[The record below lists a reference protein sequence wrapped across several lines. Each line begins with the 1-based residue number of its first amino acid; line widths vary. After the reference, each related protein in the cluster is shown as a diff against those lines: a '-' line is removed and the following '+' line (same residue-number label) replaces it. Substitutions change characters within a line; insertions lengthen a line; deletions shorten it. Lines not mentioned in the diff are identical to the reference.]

1 MAEDI
6 DIEEHD
12 LLQNPIIQRIFPDL
26 SVLKQEI
33 MDVDEGFPEKVT
45 NSKETDKNIKMDKNI
60 LINKIQFTDNIN
72 VSDTTQSHFAC
83 SFHRKIILGSK
94 PSKEI
99 KNLTSDLKVML
110 QNIRPYLIRT
120 KRFCDKCLILFP
132 NKGSLN
138 DHKSSVHTILECNSK
153 QNYPLNPTYK
163 KSYKC
168 SLCQGE
174 YSAKCSLRRHE
185 RNIHKIDQR
194 YNKYA
199 TTQIIEDDAV
209 EHSFD
214 LQTNYVYREACFHCD
229 ELFPNQQDLID
240 HLYTILYAKKAQI
253 PTETTEKRE
262 ITQVEKSKDK
272 NKEILQKNVLVSS
285 DLVMENKVNESKSI
299 YSCPICSYYFNE
311 EMFCKNHAMV
321 KHKALKNMQ
330 IDKSL
335 FNPMCKF
342 CDLKLDDILS
352 YNTHL
357 RKSHKIEMLKPV
369 NSNNLLL
376 SKACIVDFNPKHE
389 HFTTFVQNSKSL
401 HHEKPIYN
409 NIQILVSKIILFKC
423 SECNINFLTSDAA
436 FKHLEHLCFE
446 TNWECTNC
454 HRLFKDKD
462 AKIHQKQHQYSEYF
476 VIIKVLAEVQPT
488 ILYKC
493 PMCAV
498 HYSKEKISDHCD
510 ICDSEQSRSSDSSY
524 CKFCDIFVE
533 SSIKTSHDNDHNLRN
548 FTPSDI
554 EIINLESSV
563 IKNGNKNH
571 NENSLDDS
579 HKEEKSFLPDSIP
592 IGLGNSADTKVDNKI
607 CEDATRISKFGVS
620 AKKQLSYNFCN
631 VCKCNISR
639 VFKKDVHLKSLCVN
653 ILKYICKFCG
663 LMFSNKSIISHKK
676 WHQQYKTLKLQDIT
690 FYSMQT
696 NKIIKP
702 LIPEFPKCELCEK
715 HFISKVEVIGHLCD
729 INDYLICSVCKTKFS
744 ESAYKLHIPF
754 HSYKLKNKTN
764 KLIYKIKTCKER
776 NEGNKSISEM
786 DEIMPIIYTCKN
798 CNVSLSTY
806 DDVIEHCHLHTNLNK
821 VDLNGIECAI
831 CQLKFDNSSFNKHV
845 ELHKDFE
852 NIEFTRFNFDVSY
865 FGSNK
870 WLKHIFKSLCKDEV
884 NKLIKDSIY
893 KYETRIK
900 MQVIQE
906 GPSNLTIYKCEK
918 CDCIIDSNS
927 TYGHIVTCCP
937 NSEMSDCTFCDLS
950 FACSV
955 TRNIHEKTHL
965 TPEITVKSYRIVMF
979 NRQQDHN
986 INYNISN
993 IKKCYVL
1000 YECRFCHVL
1009 VENYDYVYHVCFRN
1023 DSKKCNFCGLLICAE
1038 NLDEHILKH
1047 KLIPS
1052 FNENKIKVVLLGN
1065 KTEENNILQGHNILL
1080 PTFNGIVCDYTF
1092 YKCIDCEVC
1101 IRDARN
1107 TVHHSCLIDAAKSQ
1121 CTKCDLI
1128 FDEGKLKGH
1137 LKLHDTDP
1145 DFTKETILVKPFTNR
1160 KQSKNV
1166 DKPKKNLAVE
1176 IEKND
1181 KNSNENMKHII
1192 SNENK
1197 ITKLYKCSCGVH
1209 YVQQSSLQEHIKKCS
1224 GKNKSKQS
1232 IQICF
1237 KCGLSFT
1244 SDVLFRHLLEH
1255 HGDKNVVFKYEIVEN
1270 PGDG

>member
-1 MAEDI
+1 MSEDI

-33 MDVDEGFPEKVT
+33 MDFDEGFPEKET
-45 NSKETDKNIKMDKNI
+45 NSKETDKNI
-60 LINKIQFTDNIN
+60 LINKLQITDHVNII
-72 VSDTTQSHFAC
+72 SGTTESHFAS

-94 PSKEI
+94 PSKGT
-99 KNLTSDLKVML
+99 KNLTPLSNLKVTL

-132 NKGSLN
+132 NNVSLSH
-138 DHKSSVHTILECNSK
+138 HKASAHTILECNTK
-153 QNYPLNPTYK
+153 EDYPLHPEHE

-174 YSAKCSLRRHE
+174 YSSKCSLRRHE
-185 RNIHKIDQR
+185 RNIHNIDQR
-194 YNKYA
+194 CNKHT
-199 TTQIIEDDAV
+199 TTQITQDEAV
-209 EHSFD
+209 AKTFD
-214 LQTNYVYREACFHCD
+214 LQTNYVFREACFHCD

-240 HLYTILYAKKAQI
+240 HLYTILYTKKARI
-253 PTETTEKRE
+253 PAENMEGRE
-262 ITQVEKSKDK
+262 ITQVERSI
-272 NKEILQKNVLVSS
+272 NKTNEILQKNVIVSS
-285 DLVMENKVNESKSI
+285 DLGMENKKRVSESKSI

-311 EMFCKNHAMV
+311 EMFCKSHAMI

-330 IDKSL
+330 IDKSS
-335 FNPMCKF
+335 FNPVCKF

-369 NSNNLLL
+369 NSNNTPLTEG
-376 SKACIVDFNPKHE
+376 SIVNFNPKHE
-389 HFTTFVQNSKSL
+389 HLTTLVQNSMSL

-409 NIQILVSKIILFKC
+409 DIQILASKIILFKC
-423 SECNINFLTSDAA
+423 SECNINFLTYDAA
-436 FKHLEHLCFE
+436 FEHLEHLRFKI
-446 TNWECTNC
+446 NWECRSC

-498 HYSKEKISDHCD
+498 HYSKEKISDHCG
-510 ICDSEQSRSSDSSY
+510 ICESERSRSFDSSY
-524 CKFCDIFVE
+524 CKFCDILIE

-548 FTPSDI
+548 LTPSDI
-554 EIINLESSV
+554 KIINLESSF
-563 IKNGNKNH
+563 IKNSDKNH
-571 NENSLDDS
+571 NENSLDGLY
-579 HKEEKSFLPDSIP
+579 KVKKPFLPVSIKIDP
-592 IGLGNSADTKVDNKI
+592 VNSANTKVDSK
-607 CEDATRISKFGVS
+607 CEDATRIAKFGIS

-696 NKIIKP
+696 NKVIKP

-715 HFISKVEVIGHLCD
+715 HFISKAEVKGHLCD

-744 ESAYKLHIPF
+744 ESAYKLHMPF
-754 HSYKLKNKTN
+754 HSYKLKNKSHELVHKT
-764 KLIYKIKTCKER
+764 KTCKKR
-776 NEGNKSISEM
+776 NEVHKSISNI
-786 DEIMPIIYTCKN
+786 DEAIPIIYTCKN

-821 VDLNGIECAI
+821 VDLNGVECAI
-831 CQLKFDNSSFNKHV
+831 CQLKFDNSSFNKHG
-845 ELHKDFE
+845 EWHKNFE
-852 NIEFTRFNFDVSY
+852 NVKFTRFNFDVSY
-865 FGSNK
+865 FGSSK
-870 WLKHIFKSLCKDEV
+870 WLKHIFKSLSKDEV

-906 GPSNLTIYKCEK
+906 GPSNLTMYKCEK
-918 CDCIIDSNS
+918 CDCIIGSNS
-927 TYGHIVTCCP
+927 IYSHIVTCCP

-955 TRNIHEKTHL
+955 TRNNHEKIHV
-965 TPEITVKSYRIVMF
+965 TPDITVKSYRIVMF

-993 IKKCYVL
+993 FKKCYVV

-1009 VENYDYVYHVCFRN
+1009 VENYDYVYHVCYRS
-1023 DSKKCNFCGLLICAE
+1023 DSKKCHFCGLLLCAE
-1038 NLDEHILKH
+1038 NLDDHILKH

-1065 KTEENNILQGHNILL
+1065 KTEENNILQRHNNILL

-1092 YKCIDCEVC
+1092 HKCIDCEVC

-1145 DFTKETILVKPFTNR
+1145 DFTKETIQVKPFTNR
-1160 KQSKNV
+1160 KPSKNV
-1166 DKPKKNLAVE
+1166 DKPKKFLA
-1176 IEKND
+1176 IEVQKNG
-1181 KNSNENMKHII
+1181 KNSNENIKHIT
-1192 SNENK
+1192 NVNPK

-1209 YVQQSSLQEHIKKCS
+1209 YVQQSSLQEHMKKCS
-1224 GKNKSKQS
+1224 GKNKSKQN

-1237 KCGLSFT
+1237 KCGLNFT
-1244 SDVLFRHLLEH
+1244 SDGLFRHLLEH
-1255 HGDKNVVFKYEIVEN
+1255 HGDKNVVFKFEIVEN
-1270 PGDG
+1270 LKDG